1 MSQTN
6 NIFAPRFTISDVT
19 IHEKKRV
26 YKQFFAIDDYKVSY
40 KRFDGK
46 ETPIL
51 DREIFERDKN
61 ASVILPYDPVTDE
74 VCLIEQ
80 FRPGALRDK
89 LSPWLIE
96 AVAGIID
103 EGETPEDAAL
113 RELKEE
119 AGITLKIENL
129 HYCLGQYPSPGGI
142 SEYASIFIA
151 NCDLSHLGNH
161 GGLDSEFEDIR
172 VFKVPFEDAYK
183 QIETGLVKNAAA
195 IIALMYLKIHHEE
208 FIKKGIK

>member
-1 MSQTN
+1 MIYSFMSQTN
-6 NIFAPRFTISDVT
+6 NIFAPRFNISDVT

-46 ETPIL
+46 ESPIL

-61 ASVILPYDPVTDE
+61 ASVILPYDPNTDE

-103 EGETPEDAAL
+103 EGETPEGAAL
-113 RELKEE
+113 R
-119 AGITLKIENL
+119 
-129 HYCLGQYPSPGGI
+129 
-142 SEYASIFIA
+142 
-151 NCDLSHLGNH
+151 
-161 GGLDSEFEDIR
+161 LDSEFEDIR

-208 FIKKGIK
+208 FKNKGIK